1 MSIDGLTGH
10 DIEALAARLDGHV
23 KAFPKQSERADVMLA
38 ADVLRAIVAIG
49 LPVTVLWL
57 DRKFDR
63 T

>member
-1 MSIDGLTGH
+1 M
-10 DIEALAARLDGHV
+10 
-23 KAFPKQSERADVMLA
+23 PA

-57 DRKFDR
+57 DRKFDQ